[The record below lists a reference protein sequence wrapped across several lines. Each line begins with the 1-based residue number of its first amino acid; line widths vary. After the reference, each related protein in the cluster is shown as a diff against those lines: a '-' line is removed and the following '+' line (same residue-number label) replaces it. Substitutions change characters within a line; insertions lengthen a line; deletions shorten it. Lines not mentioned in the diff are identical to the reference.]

1 MLGVSIPPPPS
12 PPPVA
17 ILPPY
22 ARARVQNRT
31 HHIPSARFDLL
42 LLLPPL
48 ASRARSSNAP
58 PRRSI
63 LGLRVSRSFR
73 VPSPSPPPRAT
84 RTTRSRARVRIH
96 DSRSHHS
103 SLASR
108 THLPESQRARRTEA
122 ENAPARVHSTRAG
135 SSTHEVLFTV
145 YDSSEPRAR
154 LHSRTPLTH
163 TDKNDRRGDRPID
176 RRGDRPIDRRGDR
189 PIDRWVT
196 ARRRRTPPRVARARG
211 SRVSTWTA
219 EDARATPDRR

>member
-1 MLGVSIPPPPS
+1 MSLHSNVHTRTRVSHSARITRTRASPLLSLFLGVSIPPPPS

-17 ILPPY
+17 ILPPH

-73 VPSPSPPPRAT
+73 VPSPTPPPRAT

-122 ENAPARVHSTRAG
+122 EHAPARVDSTRAFRRG
-135 SSTHEVLFTV
+135 VLHTRGTFSPFMTRHNHARASTHVLRVKT
-145 YDSSEPRAR
+145 SQRP
-154 LHSRTPLTH
+154 
-163 TDKNDRRGDRPID
+163 KNDRRGDRPTD
-176 RRGDRPIDRRGDR
+176 RSTDAAT
-189 PIDRWVT
+189 DRWT
-196 ARRRRTPPRVARARG
+196 DDG
-211 SRVSTWTA
+211 
-219 EDARATPDRR
+219 